1 MLKGFDMVKSFGYV
15 LVMTLAQLPGY
26 FTVAWLIE
34 RAGRKVV
41 LVVYLLGTLI
51 SAYFFGVATS
61 APQLLLSGS
70 LLSFFNLGAWGALYA
85 YTPEQYATSIR
96 ATGAGM
102 AVAVGRIGG
111 ILGPLLVG
119 ILVAGA
125 VPISGIFALFSLAIL
140 LAVFAIMLLGQETRQ
155 RAL

>member
-1 MLKGFDMVKSFGYV
+1 M
-15 LVMTLAQLPGY
+15 
-26 FTVAWLIE
+26 
-34 RAGRKVV
+34 
-41 LVVYLLGTLI
+41 VYLLGTLI

-85 YTPEQYATSIR
+85 YMPEQYATSIR

-102 AVAVGRIGG
+102 AAAVGRIGG
-111 ILGPLLVG
+111 IFGPLLVG
-119 ILVAGA
+119 ALVASA